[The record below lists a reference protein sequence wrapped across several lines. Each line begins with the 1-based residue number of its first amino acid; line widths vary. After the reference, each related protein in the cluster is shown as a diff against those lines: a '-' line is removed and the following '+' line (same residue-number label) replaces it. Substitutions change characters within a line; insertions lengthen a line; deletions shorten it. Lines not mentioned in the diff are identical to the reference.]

1 MGQERLPQPGEEFS
15 LGQWTLDAESRQ
27 AYLEAVGDGLPIY
40 GDLDTTPPLALAAQ
54 ALGRML
60 DVLSLPGG
68 TIHASQEI
76 SCLEPA
82 LLGETVSCTAKLSRP
97 MQRGEW
103 RFITVDFT
111 VTGDGKRELI
121 RGKTT
126 VLVPSVEGDESGN
139 G

>member
-1 MGQERLPQPGEEFS
+1 
-15 LGQWTLDAESRQ
+15 
-27 AYLEAVGDGLPIY
+27 
-40 GDLDTTPPLALAAQ
+40 
-54 ALGRML
+54 
-60 DVLSLPGG
+60 
-68 TIHASQEI
+68 
-76 SCLEPA
+76 
-82 LLGETVSCTAKLSRP
+82 

>member
-1 MGQERLPQPGEEFS
+1 MGQERFPQPGEEFS
-15 LGQWTLDAESRQ
+15 LGEWTLDAESQQ
-27 AYLEAVGDGLPIY
+27 AYLHAVGDELPIY
-40 GDLDTTPPLALAAQ
+40 GELDSAPPLTLAAQ

-82 LLGETVSCTAKLSRP
+82 VLGETVACTARLSRP
-97 MQRGEW
+97 MQRGDW

-111 VTGDGKRELI
+111 VTGNGEHELI

>member
-1 MGQERLPQPGEEFS
+1 MPQPGEEFN
-15 LGQWTLDAESRQ
+15 LGEWTLDAESRQ
-27 AYLEAVGDGLPIY
+27 AYLEAVGDELPIY
-40 GDLDTTPPLALAAQ
+40 GELDTAPPLALATE

-76 SCLEPA
+76 SCLESA
-82 LLGETVSCTAKLSRP
+82 VLGETVACTAKLSRP

-103 RFITVDFT
+103 RFITVDFR
-111 VTGDGKRELI
+111 VTGNGQRELI

-126 VLVPSVEGDESGN
+126 VLVPSVEADEARN